1 MFRHDWRFIFA
12 VSFTVL
18 QQILLALSTYHIA
31 QAGAA
36 LAGGEIDLI
45 LSHVILFFVYALT
58 GFVSSSASSFY
69 SIRSANEAWLR
80 YVQATLG
87 ECTKSMQY
95 ASENNRRTVTQWLSG
110 EASST
115 LAYACNYYIGL
126 ISATLNIGLS
136 LIVFYISTGWELS
149 LAVAASLGVSI
160 ILVSVLRRRIEDT
173 SGTMQARKLQ
183 ALLAIELTWNSALF
197 GSGTM
202 RDQGFESLHGKT
214 KAYFTQSNKYA
225 ALEQVIACTPI
236 IISTSAVIGLLHYS
250 AIFSFA
256 LAGTLVAL
264 LPRTLQLLGN
274 VHSISLYMSQFY
286 FIRTKLR
293 NLKNFQYQLEAHL
306 DMDVKNF
313 ESVSVHDG
321 IARKPMSPAELIKQ
335 LQSGVITRGRYTI
348 TGGNGAGKSTLLKVL
363 KGAMSD
369 SLLMTPETRFLDL
382 GASLSTGQTRKKELE
397 TLMVN
402 PPPMLMLDE
411 WDANLDEV
419 NFRSIDLELLKL
431 SDKILV
437 IEVRHSRNSD
447 NFQDEKRV
455 EILKSEG

>member
-1 MFRHDWRFIFA
+1 
-12 VSFTVL
+12 
-18 QQILLALSTYHIA
+18 
-31 QAGAA
+31 
-36 LAGGEIDLI
+36 GEVDLI
-45 LSHVILFFVYALT
+45 LSHVVLFFIYALA

-95 ASENNRRTVTQWLSG
+95 ASENNKRSVTQWLSG
-110 EASST
+110 EASAT
-115 LAYACNYYIGL
+115 LAYACNFYIGL
-126 ISATLNIGLS
+126 ISTTLNIGLS

-149 LAVAASLGVSI
+149 LAMAASLGVSI
-160 ILVSVLRRRIEDT
+160 VLVSILRRRIEDT

-183 ALLAIELTWNSALF
+183 ALLAIELTWNSAIF
-197 GSGTM
+197 GSRTM
-202 RDQGFESLHGKT
+202 RSKGFANLHGKT
-214 KAYFTQSNKYA
+214 KAYFTQSNQYA
-225 ALEQVIACTPI
+225 ALEQVIACAPI

-250 AIFSFA
+250 AIFSVA

-293 NLKNFQYQLEAHL
+293 NLKNFQHQLEAHVN
-306 DMDVKNF
+306 MDVANF
-313 ESVSVHDG
+313 ECVSIYDS
-321 IARKPMSPAELIKQ
+321 IARKPISPGELVKQ
-335 LQSGVITRGRYTI
+335 IQSGIITRGRYKV

-382 GASLSTGQTRKKELE
+382 EVSLSTGQTRQKELE
-397 TLMVN
+397 ALMMN

-419 NFRSIDLELLKL
+419 NFNCIDQKLLKL

-437 IEVRHSRNSD
+437 IEVRHSRNRD
-447 NFQDEKRV
+447 NDQEEKRV
-455 EILKSEG
+455 AILKSEG